1 MAWELFMDDCFCRIS
16 NIPSGGYKL
25 LIIDQ
30 RKGENERIMLPLG
43 TSLDA
48 AKEMANHKIV
58 EISRPIDDSQKKRF
72 NGSVRWYDGFLGYGF
87 IELSP
92 ETVSMTGMATKKD
105 RNVHVHWSSIL
116 MDGNRMLYAGDP
128 VEFELRKGDRG
139 WYCTYVIKTDSLDSN
154 NFRELIQLRRDRI
167 AVVMIDG
174 TFKLI
179 RVSPDRQLH
188 YLDSQDRFHGLLYL
202 PQTRFGVYNDVID
215 ELESL
220 INQSNVREDALHD
233 FFERYPEFIM
243 SDEYTA
249 AHSKITLESDTSDLL
264 IPDFILEPVG
274 QNKLCDLLELKL
286 PAARVEVHQDRR
298 ERFAASVLEAC
309 AQLRTY
315 RDYFEDKNNRDRFR
329 TKYGLEAFRPKMY
342 VIIGRR
348 GAIEPIEWR
357 RIEDDLPMLNVKTYD
372 DVLERAK
379 HILDRFGTLQ
389 RRS

>member
-1 MAWELFMDDCFCRIS
+1 
-16 NIPSGGYKL
+16 
-25 LIIDQ
+25 
-30 RKGENERIMLPLG
+30 
-43 TSLDA
+43 
-48 AKEMANHKIV
+48 
-58 EISRPIDDSQKKRF
+58 
-72 NGSVRWYDGFLGYGF
+72 
-87 IELSP
+87 
-92 ETVSMTGMATKKD
+92 
-105 RNVHVHWSSIL
+105 
-116 MDGNRMLYAGDP
+116 
-128 VEFELRKGDRG
+128 
-139 WYCTYVIKTDSLDSN
+139 VIKTDSLDSN